1 MTNKMKV
8 EVWSDV
14 MCPFCF
20 IGKRHYEQAIQQFG
34 DAANIELEWKSF
46 QLDPSVPEDLN
57 GKQSVQEYLAAS
69 KGLSAEQAGQMTA
82 GAAQMA
88 KKAGLEIDFNKAVAA
103 NTFKA
108 HRVIQKAKSKG
119 LGDAV
124 EEAFFT
130 AHFMEGLDV
139 GNNTT
144 LVNIGKKAGLTE
156 EEVQDALTNDQY
168 AYLANQ
174 DMLEARQIGVSGVPF
189 FVFDRKYAVSGAQ
202 PVEVFLNTLQKSFA
216 EWRKANPVV
225 QLELSEGP
233 ACTPDGVCN

>member
-1 MTNKMKV
+1 MTTKMKV

-20 IGKRHYEQAIQQFG
+20 IGKRHYEQAIKQFS
-34 DAANIELEWKSF
+34 DAANVELEWKSF

-69 KGLSAEQAGQMTA
+69 KGLSFEQAAQMTA
-82 GAAQMA
+82 GATQMA

-108 HRVIQKAKSKG
+108 HRVIQKAKGKG
-119 LGDAV
+119 LGDAI
-124 EEAFFT
+124 EEAFFS

-139 GNNTT
+139 GNDAT
-144 LVNIGKKAGLTE
+144 LVEIGKKAGLTID
-156 EEVQDALTNDQY
+156 EVKDALTNDEY
-168 AYLANQ
+168 AYQVNQ
-174 DMLEARQIGVSGVPF
+174 DIMEARQIGVSGVPF

-202 PVEVFLNTLQKSFA
+202 PVEVFLNTLQKSFT

-225 QLELSEGP
+225 QLEVSEGP
-233 ACTPDGVCN
+233 TCTPDGICN